1 MNYNK
6 IKMPSQNES
15 DPVKTE
21 PLSKSIER
29 IRSFALLE
37 EDEEL
42 MPVAQREIERSITI
56 IEAIYAKLGLMPF
69 FVAPTRSGGVGVE
82 YQIRGAEAYYHFV
95 PRGLIDFSVVK
106 RDHPSKQILFTNL
119 DEAAELLDLI

>member
-6 IKMPSQNES
+6 IKMPSQSES
-15 DPVKTE
+15 DPGKTE
-21 PLSKSIER
+21 PLSRSIER

-56 IEAIYAKLGLMPF
+56 IKAIYARLELMPF
-69 FVAPTRSGGVGVE
+69 RRPNAKWGCWRGVSDQRCRSILSLCSSRTHRLLS
-82 YQIRGAEAYYHFV
+82 YQKRSPIEANLLHK
-95 PRGLIDFSVVK
+95 PR
-106 RDHPSKQILFTNL
+106 
-119 DEAAELLDLI
+119 